1 LRTLYLHIGSSKT
14 GTSTLQ
20 RFLFTNRDVL
30 LTKGFYYPCEGEYFY
45 PPESSQSLLAHAL
58 AGQRPAY
65 IRKATV
71 FRKANCVADITRDI
85 QKYPTKNVI
94 ISSEHFLRF
103 AGDENRELYDM
114 LAPHFEKI
122 VVISYCRR
130 QDLHLESAFNQ
141 NTKTGENDSPFAVY
155 YQESLKNY
163 LTGRFNYLQILE
175 AFGENFGRSN
185 LVVRPYEKGQLLNG
199 SVVDDF
205 ASQIGC
211 PVDEQ
216 FSPPEQ
222 RNRSLPTELIVLI
235 RTLNQGLPQ
244 EVRQAVARRMRK
256 LPIKFDQKKYTLY
269 SPEQRQQIID
279 LCTPINQKIA
289 KEYLHRADGKLFY
302 DDVKVDLP
310 RYPGLSK
317 NLLVQTIKALLFTR

>member
-1 LRTLYLHIGSSKT
+1 
-14 GTSTLQ
+14 
-20 RFLFTNRDVL
+20 
-30 LTKGFYYPCEGEYFY
+30 
-45 PPESSQSLLAHAL
+45 
-58 AGQRPAY
+58 
-65 IRKATV
+65 
-71 FRKANCVADITRDI
+71 
-85 QKYPTKNVI
+85 
-94 ISSEHFLRF
+94 
-103 AGDENRELYDM
+103 M

-155 YQESLKNY
+155 YQESLNNY
-163 LTGRFNYLQILE
+163 LTGRFNYLQTLE
-175 AFGENFGRSN
+175 AFGENFGRSS

-256 LPIKFDQKKYTLY
+256 LPIKFDQKKIPST
-269 SPEQRQQIID
+269 RQSSDSRLLTCARQ
-279 LCTPINQKIA
+279 LTKKLPKSTCTEPTANC
-289 KEYLHRADGKLFY
+289 
-302 DDVKVDLP
+302 
-310 RYPGLSK
+310 
-317 NLLVQTIKALLFTR
+317 FTTTSR